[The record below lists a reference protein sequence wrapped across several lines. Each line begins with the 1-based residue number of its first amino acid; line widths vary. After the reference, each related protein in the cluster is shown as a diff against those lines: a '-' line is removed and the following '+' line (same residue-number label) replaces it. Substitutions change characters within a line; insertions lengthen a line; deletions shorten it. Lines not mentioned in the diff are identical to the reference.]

1 MEDKNTKVV
10 LEDNTG
16 VSVEIEPTTYLENNG
31 VSISPQT
38 SQRGSFGSD
47 SSTKDLTGF
56 NFGEIQENMNSVPSL
71 PPQMLTITPMCGE
84 YSEQY
89 VNLDE
94 YYDYNRN
101 QSPSQQQQQQQQ
113 HQQVANWNLANYKY
127 NDYNNVQK
135 EDKNLE
141 YIVTQTPVQVS
152 TAPVL
157 PSQISPNNSTKR
169 ARTAYTSNQ
178 LVELE
183 KEFHASRYLCR
194 PRRIQMARALNLSER
209 QIKIWF
215 QNRRMKYKKEL
226 KAKNISPSST
236 NPNSPDSPQGT
247 VGALRTRCNERV
259 PPSYSEYVPVNHQ
272 QLTHPYGAR
281 PTPYG
286 SRGYN
291 NWNRDCY
298 SEATMYPPMNNTLN
312 PPYYPGPGKNYSLSY
327 MPNGQIPNGIMTQ
340 VKEENI
346 SAPTMTATEQVMNI
360 VNGNWLEHNLPPN
373 YSILGNETTITE
385 L

>member
-1 MEDKNTKVV
+1 MEDKNSKVV
-10 LEDNTG
+10 LVDNTG
-16 VSVEIEPTTYLENNG
+16 FSVEIEPTTYLENND
-31 VSISPQT
+31 VSITPQT

-56 NFGEIQENMNSVPSL
+56 NYVEMPEK
-71 PPQMLTITPMCGE
+71 MCGE
-84 YSEQY
+84 YNEQCI
-89 VNLDE
+89 NLDQCN
-94 YYDYNRN
+94 DYNQN
-101 QSPSQQQQQQQQ
+101 QSPWQP
-113 HQQVANWNLANYKY
+113 HQKKQFAEQIKWYLANFGY
-127 NDYNNVQK
+127 NDYNIVQQK
-135 EDKNLE
+135 DKTLE
-141 YIVTQTPVQVS
+141 HIVTQEPLKVS

-157 PSQISPNNSTKR
+157 PSKISPNNSTKR
-169 ARTAYTSNQ
+169 TRTSYTSHQ

-183 KEFHASRYLCR
+183 KEFHASKYYISRL
-194 PRRIQMARALNLSER
+194 RRSEMAGALNLSER
-209 QIKIWF
+209 QIIIWF

-272 QLTHPYGAR
+272 QLMHPYGAR

-327 MPNGQIPNGIMTQ
+327 MPNGQLPNGIMTQ
-340 VKEENI
+340 VEEENI